1 MDLALQLLANGIS
14 NGSQYALLGIGFG
27 LIFGTTGIIHF
38 AYGPL
43 FAASA
48 YLIWWFAAAVGL
60 PFPAAVAAGTVVAA
74 VLGVGCYLALY
85 KPLIDRGSTS
95 FVVLVASLGLSIV
108 TANVL
113 ALVFGTGVRTLPDFS
128 YGIYFLGDVAITSVQ
143 ISQIFVFIMIA
154 AALAALLKYSSY
166 GNAIRAVADN
176 VDMARIVGIDTR
188 KVSIV
193 VFALGSMISAIPAA
207 HILAKEGASPGLG
220 FLAVF
225 YAFIAVVVGG
235 VGSIW
240 GAAIGGLLL
249 GLVESMGMWK
259 LPTEWQSTVAFM
271 VLFVVL
277 LWRPT
282 GLFRGA

>member
-27 LIFGTTGIIHF
+27 LIYGTTGIIHF

-43 FAASA
+43 FATSA
-48 YLIWWFAAAVGL
+48 YLIWCFAVPLGL
-60 PFPAAVAAGTVVAA
+60 PFPAAVGAGIIAAA
-74 VLGVGCYLALY
+74 VLGILSYLVLY
-85 KPLIDRGSTS
+85 RPLIDRGTSS
-95 FVVLVASLGLSIV
+95 FVVLVSSLGLSIV
-108 TANVL
+108 IANVT
-113 ALVFGTGVRTLPDFS
+113 ALVFGTGARTLPDFS

-143 ISQIFVFIMIA
+143 ISQVVVFVMIA
-154 AALAALLKYSSY
+154 VVLAALLKYSSY

-176 VDMARIVGIDTR
+176 VDMARVVGIDTR

-193 VFALGSMISAIPAA
+193 VFGLGTMISAIPAA

-249 GLVESMGMWK
+249 GIVESMGMWK
-259 LPTEWQSTVAFM
+259 LPTEWQSTVAFV